1 MYEWKYVDKVKFM
14 YVDHMILIS
23 FFILLLL
30 WILYK
35 DIYCTYFGR
44 FRMNRNFWKSCVS
57 YFKRCFSFAYSRVVI
72 HSLSLDDTYKG
83 SSKGG
88 GALLS

>member
-44 FRMNRNFWKSCVS
+44 FRM
-57 YFKRCFSFAYSRVVI
+57 
-72 HSLSLDDTYKG
+72 
-83 SSKGG
+83 
-88 GALLS
+88 